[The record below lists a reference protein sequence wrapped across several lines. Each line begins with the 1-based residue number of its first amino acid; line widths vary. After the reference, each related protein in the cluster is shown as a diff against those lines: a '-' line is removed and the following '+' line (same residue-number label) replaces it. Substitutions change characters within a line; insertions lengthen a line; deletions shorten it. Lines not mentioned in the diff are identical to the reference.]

1 MEKLGIIDI
10 GSNSVRLVLAQINE
24 SGSFH
29 IIDEIKETIR
39 LGEDIEINQVLSED
53 KIIKTIKTLDTFK
66 AICKSL
72 NTSDIIVIATEA
84 VRQSKNG
91 DYFINKVK
99 KDINLDIRVLT
110 GIEEANYDCMA
121 IINSMDTDNS
131 LMIDIGGSSTEIAWI
146 KEGHLKE
153 SISLPFGTVNLTKR
167 FNLEDIVRSEDDQA
181 FKGFV
186 IEELNKI
193 PWIFNTKF
201 DNIIGIGGAIR
212 NMGKIDRAIK
222 KYPLDIAHNYKM
234 DSKDI
239 NYIYNLVKS
248 KNLKQ
253 RLKINGLSAD
263 RADIFVAAVSSL
275 NVIINLLHIDEVI
288 VSGKGL
294 REGVLDEYIEVNYNP
309 KEDMLESSIDG
320 ILESHYVN
328 KTHAYNVYNLTHK
341 LFDDLKS
348 LHKLNDD
355 FIDILKTGSLLHD
368 CGISVRYYNHH
379 KHSFYII
386 VNSQLRGLT
395 HRELVLSA
403 YMAAYH
409 RNNYYEINLC
419 HFSSIINRLDLSN
432 IRKIGILLRI
442 SEGLDKTMLGSVTNI
457 TTIIDDKS
465 VTLKLNAS
473 RDIDLEVSEAL
484 RCKNKFYEIY
494 EKELIIIQE

>member
-1 MEKLGIIDI
+1 M
-10 GSNSVRLVLAQINE
+10 
-24 SGSFH
+24 
-29 IIDEIKETIR
+29 
-39 LGEDIEINQVLSED
+39 LS
-53 KIIKTIKTLDTFK
+53 L
-66 AICKSL
+66 
-72 NTSDIIVIATEA
+72 
-84 VRQSKNG
+84 
-91 DYFINKVK
+91 
-99 KDINLDIRVLT
+99 
-110 GIEEANYDCMA
+110 
-121 IINSMDTDNS
+121 
-131 LMIDIGGSSTEIAWI
+131 
-146 KEGHLKE
+146 
-153 SISLPFGTVNLTKR
+153 
-167 FNLEDIVRSEDDQA
+167 
-181 FKGFV
+181 
-186 IEELNKI
+186 
-193 PWIFNTKF
+193 
-201 DNIIGIGGAIR
+201 
-212 NMGKIDRAIK
+212 
-222 KYPLDIAHNYKM
+222 
-234 DSKDI
+234 
-239 NYIYNLVKS
+239 
-248 KNLKQ
+248 
-253 RLKINGLSAD
+253 
-263 RADIFVAAVSSL
+263 
-275 NVIINLLHIDEVI
+275 
-288 VSGKGL
+288 SGKGL

-355 FIDILKTGSLLHD
+355 FLDILKTGSLLHD

-379 KHSFYII
+379 NHSFYII

-409 RNNYYEINLC
+409 RNNDYEINLC